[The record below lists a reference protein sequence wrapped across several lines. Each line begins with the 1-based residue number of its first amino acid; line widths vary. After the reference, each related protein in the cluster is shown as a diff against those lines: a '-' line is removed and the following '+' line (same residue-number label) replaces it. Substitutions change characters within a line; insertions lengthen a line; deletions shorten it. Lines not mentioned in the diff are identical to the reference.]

1 MSAAR
6 LLERLIQLV
15 FVLFGISVIVFV
27 MMELTPGDPVEIIL
41 GDASAPPEVIARMRQ
56 EFGLDLPV
64 HQRFIMF
71 IGQLLTGNLGRSYVH
86 GTPVAAMILERLP
99 ATIELTLVAML
110 VALAVSIPLGVVA
123 AVYRGGIID
132 RLASIGAMLGISLPG
147 FWFGILLILLLSV
160 NLHIL
165 PVSGRIG
172 FGLDVP
178 TVTGLLLVDTLLAGK
193 PASFL
198 DALSHL
204 VMPALTLGLGMTAIL
219 MRVTR
224 GAMLEALS
232 QDYMTFAEAKGLK
245 RLRILVRHGLKNAL
259 IPTVT
264 VAAIETGS
272 LLGGNMIVET
282 IFSWPG
288 LGRFVVD
295 SIFSRDYP
303 VVQACVLLYAGTY
316 VVLNFVADML
326 YTWLDPR
333 VRL

>member
-1 MSAAR
+1 MAR
-6 LLERLIQLV
+6 VLERLVQLA

-27 MMELTPGDPVEIIL
+27 MMQLTPGDPVEIIL
-41 GDASAPPEVIARMRQ
+41 GDASATPEVIARMRR
-56 EFGLDLPV
+56 ELGVDLPV
-64 HQRFIMF
+64 HERFLMF
-71 IGQLLTGNLGRSYVH
+71 MGQLFAGNLGLSYVH
-86 GTPVAAMILERLP
+86 GTPVVSMILNRLP
-99 ATIELTLVAML
+99 ATIELTLAAMIVAVM
-110 VALAVSIPLGVVA
+110 VSIPLGIVA
-123 AVYRGGIID
+123 AVYRGGIVD
-132 RLASIGAMLGISLPG
+132 RLASLGAMLGISLPG
-147 FWFGILLILLLSV
+147 FWFGILLILLLAV
-160 NLHIL
+160 NLHLL
-165 PVSGRIG
+165 PVSGRISL
-172 FGLDVP
+172 GLEVP
-178 TVTGLLLVDTLLAGK
+178 VVTGFLLIDTLLAGR

-232 QDYMTFAEAKGLK
+232 QDYMTFAEAKGLR

-272 LLGGNMIVET
+272 LLGGNMIAET
-282 IFSWPG
+282 IFAWPG
-288 LGRFVVD
+288 LGRLVVEA
-295 SIFSRDYP
+295 IFSRDYP
-303 VVQACVLLYAGTY
+303 VVQACVLLYAATY
-316 VVLNFVADML
+316 VVLNFIADVL